1 MTLVLDAAP
10 LVAVADR
17 RDPMHPPIHAI
28 LRDEPGELVIPA
40 PVTAEVDYLLG
51 RRLGRAAR
59 LAFLDDLA
67 AGRFIVAG
75 LDADDHGAVVD
86 LERRYE
92 DLDVGLADLSVAIV
106 AGRYRT
112 RRLLTFDERH
122 FRALRPLSGGQFSLL
137 PMDEQRRDEP
147 LPDHRSFSD

>member
-17 RDPMHPPIHAI
+17 RDPARPRIEAL

-40 PVTAEVDYLLG
+40 PVTAEVDSLLG
-51 RRLGRAAR
+51 RRLGRASR

-67 AGRFIVAG
+67 AGRFTVAC
-75 LDADDHGAVVD
+75 LEPDDHLLVAE
-86 LERRYE
+86 LERRYR
-92 DLDVGLADLSVAIV
+92 DLDVGLADVSAVVV

-112 RRLLTFDERH
+112 RRVLTFDERH
-122 FRALRPLSGGQFSLL
+122 FRALLPLNGGMFTLFPADAPSK
-137 PMDEQRRDEP
+137 
-147 LPDHRSFSD
+147 

>member
-1 MTLVLDAAP
+1 MTLVLDSAP

-17 RDPMHPPIHAI
+17 RDSMRPRIEAL
-28 LRDEPGELVIPA
+28 LRDEPGELLIPA

-51 RRLGRAAR
+51 RRLGRVAR

-67 AGRFIVAG
+67 AGRFTVTG
-75 LDADDHGAVVD
+75 LEADDYGVVAD

-92 DLDVGLADLSVAIV
+92 DLDVGLADLSVVVV
-106 AGRYRT
+106 AHRYGT

-122 FRALRPLSGGQFSLL
+122 FRALRPMGGGRFLL
-137 PMDEQRRDEP
+137 YPADDPQRP
-147 LPDHRSFSD
+147 